1 MVMKI
6 SPFYSLIGIFALT
19 ALACTG
25 GGGGGGSAS
34 DPFQNRSYR
43 VWNAMHDGVGAIDVF
58 RDNAALETSASVV
71 VSNDVAQNTPSAR
84 SQFYSGQTQ
93 MNIRVTNP
101 TGTATFFN
109 NSVIQLSSD
118 RHIITAYGPGNS
130 TAGVVVLPFETSR
143 VDQAKKNQ
151 IVCAHTLNPANLAG
165 FPSQLDVHVST
176 TMTPSA
182 TTKIMSLLTYNPS
195 RPADQVKL
203 ENTDFEGTR
212 NVLFTQAGTLN
223 VVASISGV
231 NFINGNHYF
240 FVLSKTT
247 TNTPRVFTWNET
259 YGAPAP

>member
-1 MVMKI
+1 MIMKI
-6 SPFYSLIGIFALT
+6 SPFHSLIGIFALT

-25 GGGGGGSAS
+25 GSGGSGSAS

-43 VWNAMHDGVGAIDVF
+43 VWNAMHDGVGAVDFF
-58 RDNAALETSASVV
+58 RDNAALETSSSVV
-71 VSNDVAQNTPSAR
+71 ISNDVAQNTPSAR

-101 TGTATFFN
+101 TGTATFFSN
-109 NSVIQLSSD
+109 DVIQLASD
-118 RHIITAYGPGNS
+118 RHIITAYGPGSS

-151 IVCAHTLNPANLAG
+151 IVCAHTLNPANLTG
-165 FPSQLDVHVST
+165 FPNQLDVHVST

-203 ENTDFEGTR
+203 ENTNFEGAH
-212 NVLFTQAGTLN
+212 NVLFTRTGTLD
-223 VVASISGV
+223 VVASVSGV

>member
-1 MVMKI
+1 MKI
-6 SPFYSLIGIFALT
+6 SPFHSLIGIFALT

-25 GGGGGGSAS
+25 GSGGGGAAS

-43 VWNAMHDGVGAIDVF
+43 VWNAMHDGVGAVDF
-58 RDNAALETSASVV
+58 YRNGGKLETSSSVTI
-71 VSNDVAQNTPSAR
+71 SEDVAQNTPSAR

-93 MNIRVTNP
+93 MNIWVTSP
-101 TGTATFFN
+101 TGTSTFFN
-109 NSVIQLSSD
+109 NNVIQLASD
-118 RHIITAYGPGNS
+118 RHLITAYGPGNT

-151 IVCAHTLNPANLAG
+151 IVCAHTLNPANLSG
-165 FPSQLDVHVST
+165 FPNQLDVHVST

-203 ENTDFEGTR
+203 ENTNFEGAH
-212 NVLFTQAGTLN
+212 NVLFTRTGTLD
-223 VVASISGV
+223 VVASVSGV

>member
-25 GGGGGGSAS
+25 GSGGGGTAS

-43 VWNAMHDGVGAIDVF
+43 VWNAMYDGVGAIDVF
-58 RDNAALETSASVV
+58 RDNEALQTSSAVV
-71 VSNDVAQNTPSAR
+71 VSIDVPQNTPSAR
-84 SQFYSGQTQ
+84 SQFYNGQTE
-93 MNIRVTNP
+93 MAIRVTNAA
-101 TGTATFFN
+101 GSSTFFN
-109 NSVIQLSSD
+109 DSVIQLSSD
-118 RHIITAYGPGNS
+118 RHIITPYGPGN
-130 TAGVVVLPFETSR
+130 ANAKVVVLPFETSR

-151 IVCAHTLNPANLAG
+151 IVCAHTLNPTDLIG